1 MDDAFR
7 DFKAELET
15 LPEDEQDAMR
25 AEILAVDDQ
34 SSDNDDTR
42 PPKGLRSPTSVMNAA
57 RKQFTDLVSMTGWSL
72 LCLLI
77 FSFSVVCV
85 LRYGRHAHLRSHT
98 IHWR

>member
-34 SSDNDDTR
+34 SSDDDDTC
-42 PPKGLRSPTSVMNAA
+42 PPKGL
-57 RKQFTDLVSMTGWSL
+57 
-72 LCLLI
+72 
-77 FSFSVVCV
+77 
-85 LRYGRHAHLRSHT
+85 
-98 IHWR
+98 